1 MANMKE
7 DGSSKK
13 KARLNFAGI
22 ADSAKGIFS
31 DVSDKSKEIMTSV
44 MDQNEDGKIDLD
56 DFARVRDKAQKLAK
70 EGVKYTSEN
79 IKSGV
84 QALDESRLERSRKSL
99 RPVFAEE
106 LEHLMQET
114 QSFLS
119 AQSDHAYKMIHVV
132 ERDKKREEH
141 VVSKGAIGYWTVSK
155 DVEVLNLYEDYA
167 KNLDIQFFP
176 NFNRSIYYIDP
187 FKQNAYIDI
196 DHYFKHMKNARV
208 AELEMIASALGAKKV
223 KITLKEFK
231 SSVETQSKKFNAKF
245 LDVLSSTASTDRRK
259 EDIVNMEIAADLS
272 FTGHDTPRVPELVYF
287 KGEKD
292 IEQLI
297 ALRTDPNNLN
307 QILSKTYALQ
317 YNKSSGMKTSA
328 AAQIDAAVK
337 ALKVNVN
344 SSLRSEAQRETNTI
358 LEYHIEF

>member
-1 MANMKE
+1 MANNHE
-7 DGSSKK
+7 DGDRKK
-13 KARLNFAGI
+13 KSRLNFAGI
-22 ADSAKGIFS
+22 ADSAKGFLS
-31 DVSDKSKEIMTSV
+31 EVSDKSQDIITSV
-44 MDQNEDGKIDLD
+44 IDQNEDGKIDGE
-56 DFARVRDKAQKLAK
+56 DFARVKDKVQNLAK
-70 EGVKYTSEN
+70 EGVKLTSESL
-79 IKSGV
+79 KSGV
-84 QALDESRLERSRKSL
+84 KAFDESRLERSRRNL

-106 LEHLMQET
+106 LEELMHAK

-119 AQSDHAYKMIHVV
+119 TESEVAYKMIHVV

-141 VVSKGAIGYWTVSK
+141 VVSRGAIGYWTVSK

-167 KNLDIQFFP
+167 RNLDIEFFP
-176 NFNRSIYYIDP
+176 SFNRSIYYIDP
-187 FKQNAYIDI
+187 FKENVYIDV

-208 AELEMIASALGAKKV
+208 AELERIASDLGAKKV

-231 SSVETQSKKFNAKF
+231 SSVENQSKSFNAKF
-245 LDVLSSTASTDRRK
+245 IRSLSGSASSDSQRK
-259 EDIVNMEIAADLS
+259 DMVNMEIAADLN
-272 FTGHDTPRVPELVYF
+272 FTGHDHPRVPELVYF
-287 KGEKD
+287 KGEED

-297 ALRTDPNNLN
+297 ALRTNPNNQN

-337 ALKVNVN
+337 VLKVNAS
-344 SSLRSEAQRETNTI
+344 SSLSQEAKRETNTI